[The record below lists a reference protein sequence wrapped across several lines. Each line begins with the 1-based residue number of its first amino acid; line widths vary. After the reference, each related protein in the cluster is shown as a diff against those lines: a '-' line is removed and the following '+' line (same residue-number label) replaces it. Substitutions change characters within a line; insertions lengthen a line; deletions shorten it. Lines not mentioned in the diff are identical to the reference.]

1 MTDTSPIDAAAGSA
15 PTAQSVT
22 TAEPKVAIVTAV
34 YNGADHILETLES
47 VREQTLTNF
56 EMVVVDDGS
65 DDATPEIV
73 RSFPDV
79 RIRMIESGGRKGVS
93 AARNL
98 GLETC
103 SAPLVVF
110 LDADDLL
117 LPEALERMVASLDAH
132 PGAVACFGHHIK
144 ISITGDPIGG
154 TEPSALKKLPAED
167 TLRHLVARNFIC
179 NGGALCMRTA
189 AAREVGGF
197 DPELRFGEDREFW
210 CRVAVLS
217 DFVFV
222 PETFLKYR
230 VRPSGAN
237 NSLAGTATR
246 INTDAI
252 DRIFG
257 SPEIR
262 AQFTERDLRA
272 LEHKAYAN
280 DHWSAARNQL
290 FSGRFFS
297 FLQFLVVGL
306 ARYPDSLLNWRLI
319 YLFFHSLKPTRN
331 HSA

>member
-1 MTDTSPIDAAAGSA
+1 MSEQSPIA
-15 PTAQSVT
+15 PSPASVSDAQSKT
-22 TAEPKVAIVTAV
+22 TGEPKVAIVTAV

-47 VREQTLTNF
+47 VRQQTLSNF

-73 RSFPDV
+73 QSFPDA
-79 RIRMIESGGRKGVS
+79 RIHMIESGGRTGVS

-98 GLETC
+98 GLEAC
-103 SAPLVVF
+103 SAPLIVF

-117 LPEALERMVASLDAH
+117 LPEALERMVATLDAH
-132 PGAVACFGHHIK
+132 PDRVACFGHHIK
-144 ISITGDPIGG
+144 IGMASEPIGG
-154 TEPSALKKLPAED
+154 TEPSALKKLPETD

-189 AAREVGGF
+189 AAREAGGF
-197 DPELRFGEDREFW
+197 DPDLRFGEDREFW
-210 CRVAVLS
+210 CRVAVQS

-230 VRPSGAN
+230 IRPSGAN
-237 NSLAGTATR
+237 NSLAGTALH
-246 INTDAI
+246 INKDAI

-272 LEHKAYAN
+272 LEHKAHAN

-290 FSGRFFS
+290 FSGRIFS

-306 ARYPDSLLNWRLI
+306 TRYPDSLLNWRLI
-319 YLFFHSLKPTRN
+319 YLFLHSLKPTRN
-331 HSA
+331 RSA